1 MNCEAGQMAIIVGT
15 RCTPEN
21 LGRIVDVVSRATCG
35 EAFVMTNGV
44 LIMLES
50 PEADVWRIRSDV
62 PLKWRAENGEMFEAY
77 EIATGDRFLLP
88 VTGLQ
93 LDADVRDEVSA

>member
-21 LGRIVDVVSRATCG
+21 LGRIVDVVSRATYG

-44 LIMLES
+44 RIMLDT
-50 PEADVWRIRSDV
+50 PEAEVWRIRSDV
-62 PLKWRAENGEMFEAY
+62 PLKWRAENGEIFEAY

-93 LDADVRDEVSA
+93 LEDDVHDKVPA

>member
-15 RCTPEN
+15 KYTPEN
-21 LGRIVDVVSRATCG
+21 LGRIVDVVSRATYG

-44 LIMLES
+44 LILLGDPDTE
-50 PEADVWRIRSDV
+50 VWRIRSDV
-62 PLKWRAENGEMFEAY
+62 PLKWRATNGEIFEAY

-93 LDADVRDEVSA
+93 LEDDVRDEATA